1 MKRLISV
8 IFIIV
13 FTTAGVYYGYQTI
26 RGEKQKITEPVQE
39 DAVRVVT
46 ATVAPHTFSEK
57 KEAVVSL
64 KAQKYIL
71 LNPKVSG
78 NIQDILVDF
87 GDWVNQ
93 KDILV
98 RLEKANYDLAVQQAK
113 AVLSSAEAAVALAKA
128 QFEQAEKEYHRA
140 SNLLAKNVY
149 PQSRFDSAEAA
160 YKTTREA
167 VKFAI
172 AQRKQTEETFKIS
185 RKNLKDTDIRTPIS
199 GVVVERNVEPGQTV
213 EPGTQLLRI
222 VDQSVLK
229 ADIELPEKDFAHIQ
243 PGMEVI
249 ATVDAIPGKE
259 FYGTVAV
266 VNPMVDTDSR
276 TFRARIM
283 VPNPKSKLVD
293 GMFARVTIQAGKRTS
308 PAVPRQALTRL
319 PGSGTYFVFVVE
331 DNSVRKRT
339 VTIGATEGE
348 YAEIKSGLAEGD
360 MIVTS
365 SSGHLRAGTKV
376 NARQTTENGGKPG
389 R

>member
-1 MKRLISV
+1 MEL
-8 IFIIV
+8 
-13 FTTAGVYYGYQTI
+13 
-26 RGEKQKITEPVQE
+26 
-39 DAVRVVT
+39 
-46 ATVAPHTFSEK
+46 
-57 KEAVVSL
+57 
-64 KAQKYIL
+64 
-71 LNPKVSG
+71 
-78 NIQDILVDF
+78 
-87 GDWVNQ
+87 
-93 KDILV
+93 
-98 RLEKANYDLAVQQAK
+98 
-113 AVLSSAEAAVALAKA
+113 
-128 QFEQAEKEYHRA
+128 
-140 SNLLAKNVY
+140 
-149 PQSRFDSAEAA
+149 
-160 YKTTREA
+160 
-167 VKFAI
+167 
-172 AQRKQTEETFKIS
+172 
-185 RKNLKDTDIRTPIS
+185 
-199 GVVVERNVEPGQTV
+199 GQTV

-293 GMFARVTIQAGKRTS
+293 GMFARVPIQAGKRIS

-331 DNSVRKRT
+331 DNRVRKRT

-348 YAEIKSGLAEGD
+348 YAEVKSGLAEGD

-376 NARQTTENGGKPG
+376 TARQTTENGGKPG